1 MEAQSGGFEPG
12 QLDWFEFERHAG
24 PPNPAVP
31 NDLKAELASH
41 PAAALPAGSR
51 VGVALGSRGI
61 DKIAEVAAVVVR
73 HIKDRGAVPV
83 VIPAMGSH
91 GGATPAG
98 QVKVLQELGMDEH
111 VLGAPID
118 ASMEVEEVGRLAS
131 GEPVFAS
138 RVALACDHVVL
149 VNRVKPHTDF
159 RAPIESGL
167 TKMLT
172 IGLGKERGASSLH
185 SAGFGAF
192 HKLLPEA
199 ASIILQRLP
208 VRFGVA
214 LLEDEWHRL
223 RRAELVPAGELLKRE
238 VALLKEAWSHF
249 GRLPFASVDVLLLA
263 EMGKTISGAGMDPNV
278 TGRFPDPDMTAP
290 TRTER
295 LVVLDLVEASGGNAI
310 GVGSADIVT
319 ERLRSKVDWP
329 VTYVNAIVSRAL
341 SNGKLPVVAQNDREA
356 LGLALVSL
364 TGPASRAPSVVAMA
378 NTLEV
383 NHFAVSGPL
392 VEVAREA
399 GWEQVGGP
407 AEPEFG
413 NGGELLRIG
422 GLAFFDGA
430 IRR

>member
-1 MEAQSGGFEPG
+1 
-12 QLDWFEFERHAG
+12 
-24 PPNPAVP
+24 
-31 NDLKAELASH
+31 
-41 PAAALPAGSR
+41 
-51 VGVALGSRGI
+51 LGSRGI
-61 DKIAEVAAVVVR
+61 DKIADIAAVVVR
-73 HIKDRGAVPV
+73 HIKNRGAVPV

-98 QVKVLQELGMDEH
+98 QVKVLHELGMDERA
-111 VLGAPID
+111 LGAPID
-118 ASMEVEEVGRLAS
+118 ASMDVEEVGRLAS
-131 GEPVFAS
+131 GEPVLVSQA
-138 RVALACDHVVL
+138 ALACDHVVL

-185 SAGFGAF
+185 SAGFRAF

-208 VRFGVA
+208 VSFGVA

-223 RRAELVPAGELLKRE
+223 RRAELVPASEMLKRE

-249 GRLPFASVDVLLLA
+249 GRLPFASVDVMLLA

-278 TGRFPDPDMTAP
+278 TGRFPDPDITAP
-290 TRTER
+290 TRVQR

-310 GVGSADIVT
+310 GVGSADVVT
-319 ERLRSKVDWP
+319 ERLRGKVDWP

-356 LGLALVSL
+356 LGLALGSL
-364 TGPASRAPSVVAMA
+364 TGLASRAPSVVAMA
-378 NTLEV
+378 NTLKV
-383 NHFAVSGPL
+383 DHFVVSGPL
-392 VEVAREA
+392 VETAREA
-399 GWEQVGGP
+399 GWDQVGGP
-407 AEPEFG
+407 VRPEFG
-413 NGGELLRIG
+413 DAGELVRIG
-422 GLAFFDGA
+422 GLPFFDGA
-430 IRR
+430 ISP